1 MFGSRISIF
10 KTHYLKV
17 CFFLYFGTLVNM
29 KNIQLLGLLL
39 VIVGSFLPLVHVPVI
54 GNWNY
59 WKLDHYL
66 AIACWIFAACAVF
79 GIVNNSGKIVR
90 FFGILLIFLFA
101 FTLFAVKMK
110 SLQYFSFLP
119 FKSWQETFA
128 GIVTLKWG
136 WVIEFLGAFLLVF
149 AGGNRKADN
158 KTQI

>member
-1 MFGSRISIF
+1 MFGCQTSIF

-29 KNIQLLGLLL
+29 KNIQLLGLIL

-66 AIACWIFAACAVF
+66 AIICWIFSACAVF
-79 GIVNNSGKIVR
+79 GIVNNSAGVVR
-90 FFGILLIFLFA
+90 FFGILLILLFG
-101 FTLFAVKMK
+101 FTLVAVKMQ

-128 GIVTLKWG
+128 GIVRLKWG
-136 WVIEFLGAFLLVF
+136 WAAEFLGALMMIF
-149 AGGNRKADN
+149 AGRNKKVNNR
-158 KTQI
+158 TQI